1 MGQSIH
7 SQDVQHVEAI
17 NEPECK
23 AVDNTVYKPTLDFS
37 DEAQCQP
44 QSEVPIIDEISDE
57 LLMHGIECDVEH
69 AGTEV
74 QVGPEVQA
82 GSEVQVEPEV
92 QAGPE
97 VQVGSKVH
105 DGSEVE
111 PPEEEV
117 YIPSFDYVPDGCH
130 SITRDR
136 RLIMKMRRLTI
147 LSRWHTCAEMS
158 SCLLHTTNPFS
169 SNNM

>member
-1 MGQSIH
+1 ML
-7 SQDVQHVEAI
+7 
-17 NEPECK
+17 
-23 AVDNTVYKPTLDFS
+23 KPLTNQNAWQLTTLCTSRAWIFS

-44 QSEVPIIDEISDE
+44 QSEVPIIDKISDE

-74 QVGPEVQA
+74 QAGPKVQV

-97 VQVGSKVH
+97 VQVEPDVH
-105 DGSEVE
+105 DGPEVE

-117 YIPSFDYVPDGCH
+117 HIPSFD
-130 SITRDR
+130 
-136 RLIMKMRRLTI
+136 
-147 LSRWHTCAEMS
+147 
-158 SCLLHTTNPFS
+158 
-169 SNNM
+169 